1 MAPQLEHKRQS
12 SLSISS
18 PWFGTTLGRSSDGV
32 ASINSVYEEP
42 TTRAIAQRDFQTI
55 EQPLY

>member
-1 MAPQLEHKRQS
+1 MAPQLEHKRRS

-18 PWFGTTLGRSSDGV
+18 PWFGTTLGRSSHGV
-32 ASINSVYEEP
+32 AFINSVCNGF